1 MTTTYICLEG
11 GDGCYKTTT
20 AKALAEHY
28 RSKGLRVLETKE
40 PGTAH
45 LPVTMRLRELML
57 SNEFDKDLTPAS
69 RELISQAI
77 RSIHIEKL
85 IIPSVLKD
93 EYDLII
99 QDRGVFSGRI
109 YADACGIS
117 GYHIENLEDFI
128 LEDFYQRWDI
138 IYDHVFVFH
147 NQDGLKTATEAKD
160 EFGVGDAMESRGD
173 VFHERINR
181 SFMSLTSE
189 DLTSYTMSHH
199 DVAGKT
205 TEELVAECTKILAI

>member
-1 MTTTYICLEG
+1 LEG
-11 GDGCYKTTT
+11 GEGCYKTTT
-20 AKALAEHY
+20 TKALAEYY
-28 RSKGLRVLETKE
+28 RDKGFKVLETKE
-40 PGTAH
+40 PGTQH
-45 LPVTMRLRELML
+45 LPVTMKLRELML
-57 SNEFDKDLTPAS
+57 SNEFDNDLTPAA

-85 IIPSVLKD
+85 IIPAILKD

-109 YADACGIS
+109 YATACGIS
-117 GYHIENLEDFI
+117 GDHIENLEDFI
-128 LEDFYQRWDI
+128 MEDFYQRWDI
-138 IYDHVFVFH
+138 LYDHVFVFH
-147 NQDGLKTATEAKD
+147 NEGGLKTATEAKN

-173 VFHERINR
+173 AFHEHVNN
-181 SFMSLTSE
+181 SFMKLDTS

-205 TEELVAECTKILAI
+205 THDLVEECAKILNL